1 MCNKK
6 INNKNPNNLDYILT
20 KIVEKIE
27 ELVDQYPSHFIDES
41 LIKHKIIEVLVSEI
55 DFPFNIENI
64 QAEKTCKESN
74 VNRCDIFY
82 KYNKERVFLELK
94 LNRLVLKLNSGK
106 LTGGNEFKGDI
117 IAILKDFEEM
127 RAINDGK
134 KYLFLL
140 MQNQGVKIG
149 NSYKLSLNEY
159 AEKKPTNESKKL
171 ISLIKNKEDNAEVL
185 IDKIIYGK
193 VNHNQLP
200 FRMLLFKIN

>member
-6 INNKNPNNLDYILT
+6 INNKKANNLDYILT
-20 KIVEKIE
+20 KIVKKIE
-27 ELVDQYPSHFIDES
+27 ELVNQYPSHFIDES

-55 DFPFNIENI
+55 KFPFNIENI

-82 KYNKERVFLELK
+82 KYKKENVFLELK

-106 LTGGNEFKGDI
+106 LTGGNVFGGDI

-127 RAINDGK
+127 RAINHGK

-140 MQNQGVKIG
+140 MQNQGVIIG

-159 AEKKPTNESKKL
+159 AEKKPTSESKKL
-171 ISLIKNKEDNAEVL
+171 ISLIENKEENAEVL

>member
-1 MCNKK
+1 MLF
-6 INNKNPNNLDYILT
+6 KNLLPILPQA
-20 KIVEKIE
+20 
-27 ELVDQYPSHFIDES
+27 LVLCLES
-41 LIKHKIIEVLVSEI
+41 LATAGVHRLVTFSE
-55 DFPFNIENI
+55 
-64 QAEKTCKESN
+64 
-74 VNRCDIFY
+74 
-82 KYNKERVFLELK
+82 ELK

-171 ISLIKNKEDNAEVL
+171 ISLIENKEDNAEVL
-185 IDKIIYGK
+185 FDKIIYGK

-200 FRMLLFKIN
+200 FRMLLFEIN